1 MKLSPRRAENLSLV
15 ALLLGLVCFVLTLW
29 LAKWSNSLAA
39 QIEAWHFLGGST
51 IWLALFM
58 QFRQRRLADEERLD
72 AEAYQKLRRQGKNT
86 SVFEGTPVEDSL
98 HLAERRLV
106 WLEKYLVPI
115 FAILT
120 AVYML
125 AVSVWLFGKVKA
137 DEVTA
142 LAGHGVILQSS
153 VFLIAMGLL
162 SFLFS
167 RYASGMSRQD
177 VWRPIRAGG
186 NYLIGNAI
194 LCVVIAVGLV
204 LADFRYSSIDRIVA
218 YVLVVI
224 MFVLGVEIV
233 LNFTF
238 DFFRPRIK
246 GQYHRAAF
254 ESRLLGLFC
263 EPEGLL
269 KTAAHA
275 MDYQFGFK
283 VSETWF
289 YKLLERAV
297 VPLLAVMVI
306 ALWLVSCTVIIPPG
320 HEGIMERWGEPIN
333 LSSPLQSGMHLKYPW
348 PVDKVRMFAVEQIQ
362 VIEVGFERFE
372 DEGMNR
378 PVLWT
383 VSHWKNEFP
392 FVVAS
397 QRQSSMDKDT
407 AGEGQIKGNFDLLV
421 VALVVHYRISD
432 VAKYGYSAE
441 LGYQDPAKLLKA
453 LCYRQAVQYAA
464 QSDVQSLMG
473 PGREATTQQLKVE
486 IQSHADKY
494 QMGVKIEF
502 VGLESVHPPV
512 EVAESF
518 EKVVS
523 ALQEKQASVLGA
535 QGEDSRIREEA
546 AGASSVMISEA
557 EAYSVERASLSRASA
572 ERFGSQVEAYKLA
585 KDIYLWR
592 EYLAVLDEYMPA
604 LRKYVLASD
613 KVGSWVYEID
623 LKEEL
628 QPDLFEDLGLTED

>member
-1 MKLSPRRAENLSLV
+1 MV

-72 AEAYQKLRRQGKNT
+72 AEAYQKLRRQGKDT

-120 AVYML
+120 AVYIL

-194 LCVVIAVGLV
+194 FCVVIAVGLV

-297 VPLLAVMVI
+297 VPLLAVMVV

-333 LSSPLQSGMHLKYPW
+333 LGSPLRSGMHLKYPW
-348 PVDKVRMFAVEQIQ
+348 PV
-362 VIEVGFERFE
+362 
-372 DEGMNR
+372 
-378 PVLWT
+378 
-383 VSHWKNEFP
+383 
-392 FVVAS
+392 
-397 QRQSSMDKDT
+397 
-407 AGEGQIKGNFDLLV
+407 
-421 VALVVHYRISD
+421 
-432 VAKYGYSAE
+432 
-441 LGYQDPAKLLKA
+441 
-453 LCYRQAVQYAA
+453 
-464 QSDVQSLMG
+464 
-473 PGREATTQQLKVE
+473 
-486 IQSHADKY
+486 
-494 QMGVKIEF
+494 
-502 VGLESVHPPV
+502 
-512 EVAESF
+512 
-518 EKVVS
+518 
-523 ALQEKQASVLGA
+523 
-535 QGEDSRIREEA
+535 
-546 AGASSVMISEA
+546 
-557 EAYSVERASLSRASA
+557 
-572 ERFGSQVEAYKLA
+572 
-585 KDIYLWR
+585 
-592 EYLAVLDEYMPA
+592 
-604 LRKYVLASD
+604 
-613 KVGSWVYEID
+613 
-623 LKEEL
+623 
-628 QPDLFEDLGLTED
+628 